1 MFKIVTSVTVRLRVI
16 GYPRQIE
23 IKEGCPPMRF
33 GIAATLLIVGLLLWA
48 TSRLNGTS
56 THSSASNSSLAV
68 HHLQPVW

>member
-1 MFKIVTSVTVRLRVI
+1 
-16 GYPRQIE
+16 
-23 IKEGCPPMRF
+23 MRF

-48 TSRLNGTS
+48 TSRVNGTS

>member
-23 IKEGCPPMRF
+23 IKEGLPMRF
-33 GIAATLLIVGLLLWA
+33 GIAALLLIVGLLLWA
-48 TSRLNGTS
+48 TSKVNGTPS
-56 THSSASNSSLAV
+56 HAPNSSLAV